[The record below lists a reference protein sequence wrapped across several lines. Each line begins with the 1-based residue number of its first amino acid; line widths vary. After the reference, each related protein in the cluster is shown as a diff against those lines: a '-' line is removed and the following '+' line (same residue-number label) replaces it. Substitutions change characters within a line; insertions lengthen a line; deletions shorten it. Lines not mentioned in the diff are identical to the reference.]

1 MGCDGLIRIDKVFE
15 WQTFLSKSHVHGAM
29 EPKHFEVQDR
39 VRWSD
44 VDRAGI
50 IYFGSYVRFFEI
62 AETELYR
69 AIGLPY
75 SHAFE
80 ELNAYPIRAQFH
92 CDFKSPAY
100 LDDLLTV
107 RIWAT
112 HLGASSLR
120 LDFRILRTES
130 ERGEI
135 DDLLMTGYCILVTVD
150 RVYYKPVRVPD
161 SLRSA
166 IAPYLHE

>member
-1 MGCDGLIRIDKVFE
+1 MANHKKF
-15 WQTFLSKSHVHGAM
+15 S
-29 EPKHFEVQDR
+29 VQDR

-69 AIGLPY
+69 EIGLPY

-80 ELNAYPIRAQFH
+80 KMDAYPVRAQFH

-107 RIWAT
+107 NIWARD
-112 HLGASSLR
+112 LGRSSLK
-120 LDFRILRTES
+120 LMFEITRTES
-130 ERGEI
+130 ERGIVGET
-135 DDLLMTGYCILVTVD
+135 LMTGYCILVTVG
-150 RVYYKPVRVPD
+150 RERYKPKSIPEVLKKALGPYVD
-161 SLRSA
+161 SN
-166 IAPYLHE
+166 P